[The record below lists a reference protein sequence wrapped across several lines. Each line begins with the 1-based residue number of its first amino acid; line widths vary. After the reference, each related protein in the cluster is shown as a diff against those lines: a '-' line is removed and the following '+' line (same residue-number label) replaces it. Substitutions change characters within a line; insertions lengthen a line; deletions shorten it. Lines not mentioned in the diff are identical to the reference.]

1 MTTTSKAADSPPR
14 LEVSGLTVAFGGLTA
29 LDDVSFTVADG
40 ETVALIGPNG
50 AGKTTVFNAVCGLV
64 RARRGRVRVDG
75 APAPSAPTGLLAA
88 GVSRTLQGLGLFDR
102 LTVLENVLVPLSS
115 TGGRARRAA
124 GRRDPD
130 HLGAARETL
139 GSLGLADFAAVPAG
153 TLPYPDRKRV
163 ALARAL
169 VTRPRLLL
177 LDEPAGGLGA
187 ADIDRLAG
195 TVRDVAGDGCSVLLV
210 EHHVDF
216 VTDVADRVVVLD
228 FGHVIASGTP
238 EEVRRDPAV
247 EEAYLGVPAPPLA
260 ETSGSPRV
268 EPVETGSAGVSTS
281 STSEGP
287 RVEPVETK
295 GAPGETA

>member
-14 LEVSGLTVAFGGLTA
+14 LEVSGLTVTFGGLTA
-29 LDDVSFTVADG
+29 VDDVSFTVADG

-75 APAPSAPTGLLAA
+75 APAPSSATGLLGA

-102 LTVLENVLVPLSS
+102 LTVLENVLVPL
-115 TGGRARRAA
+115 TGTGRRARAL
-124 GRRDPD
+124 GRDT
-130 HLGAARETL
+130 ARETL
-139 GSLGLADFAAVPAG
+139 AALGLDDLAAVPAG
-153 TLPYPDRKRV
+153 TLPYPERKRV

-177 LDEPAGGLGA
+177 LDEPAGGLGP

-195 TVRDVAGDGCSVLLV
+195 TVRDVSGGGCSVLLV

-228 FGHVIASGTP
+228 FGHVIAAGAP
-238 EEVRRDPAV
+238 DEVRRDPAV
-247 EEAYLGVPAPPLA
+247 EEAYLGVPAGTGAP
-260 ETSGSPRV
+260 E
-268 EPVETGSAGVSTS
+268 GSA
-281 STSEGP
+281 
-287 RVEPVETK
+287 
-295 GAPGETA
+295 

>member
-1 MTTTSKAADSPPR
+1 MTTTSTTADSPPR
-14 LEVSGLTVAFGGLTA
+14 LEVSGLTVTFGGLTA

-102 LTVLENVLVPLSS
+102 LTVLENVLVPLTS
-115 TGGRARRAA
+115 TGGRARKAA
-124 GRRDPD
+124 DD
-130 HLGAARETL
+130 VGAARETL
-139 GSLGLADFAAVPAG
+139 DALGLADLVAVPAG
-153 TLPYPDRKRV
+153 TLPYPERKRV

-238 EEVRRDPAV
+238 EQVRRDPAV
-247 EEAYLGVPAPPLA
+247 EEAYLGVPAPPQ
-260 ETSGSPRV
+260 V
-268 EPVETGSAGVSTS
+268 EPVETGRAGVSTS
-281 STSEGP
+281 STSGSVETGSP

-295 GAPGETA
+295 GAPGESA

>member
-1 MTTTSKAADSPPR
+1 MTTTSSSTADSPPR
-14 LEVSGLTVAFGGLTA
+14 LEVTGLTVAFGGLVA

-75 APAPSAPTGLLAA
+75 RPAPSSATGLLGA

-102 LTVLENVLVPLSS
+102 LTVLENVLVPLTSA
-115 TGGRARRAA
+115 GPRRGALDAA
-124 GRRDPD
+124 
-130 HLGAARETL
+130 HETL
-139 GSLGLADFAAVPAG
+139 GALGLGDLAGVPAG
-153 TLPYPDRKRV
+153 TLPYPGRKRV

-177 LDEPAGGLGA
+177 LDEPAGGLGRG
-187 ADIDRLAG
+187 DIDRLAG
-195 TVRDVAGDGCSVLLV
+195 TVRDVAGGGCSVLLV

-216 VTDVADRVVVLD
+216 VADVADRVVVLD

-238 EEVRRDPAV
+238 DEVRRDPAV
-247 EEAYLGVPAPPLA
+247 EEAYLGVPAAVLPAPGLA
-260 ETSGSPRV
+260 ERSAWSRA
-268 EPVETGSAGVSTS
+268 EPPPVGTGRAG
-281 STSEGP
+281 
-287 RVEPVETK
+287 EP
-295 GAPGETA
+295 A